1 MTSLAYDTVSNNTIP
16 TATAAFELELGQL
29 IVRALNLET
38 PAHDIDPAAP
48 LFHEGLGLDS
58 IDMLEIALTVSQ
70 RYGCSLRSDD
80 PDNARIF
87 SSLRSLAQHVASR
100 RSR

>member
-1 MTSLAYDTVSNNTIP
+1 MTSLVYDKAANSTSS
-16 TATAAFELELGQL
+16 TATAAFELELGHL
-29 IVRALNLET
+29 IVQALNLDT
-38 PAHDIDPAAP
+38 PAQDIDPAAP

-58 IDMLEIALTVSQ
+58 IDMLEIALVVSQ

-87 SSLRSLAQHVASR
+87 SSLRALAQHVAHR
-100 RSR
+100 RAR